1 MAIGR
6 SSHNAVLL
14 ADGRVLI
21 VGGTGDMSPSAIA
34 QSELFDPISGT
45 FSLTG
50 SLGTERWTPTT
61 HRLDDGRVL
70 VTGGTIGGG
79 DVWKSVEIY
88 DPTSGTFVAA
98 ANMNTPRDEHAS
110 VLLPS
115 GQVLVVGGT
124 NYGNFRL
131 DT

>member
-1 MAIGR
+1 M
-6 SSHNAVLL
+6 
-14 ADGRVLI
+14 
-21 VGGTGDMSPSAIA
+21 
-34 QSELFDPISGT
+34 
-45 FSLTG
+45 
-50 SLGTERWTPTT
+50 
-61 HRLDDGRVL
+61 
-70 VTGGTIGGG
+70 TGGTIGGG

-98 ANMNTPRDEHAS
+98 ADMNTPRDEHAS